1 MNIFIIDLESVPTRY
16 TCQWKGH
23 IPTLLEN
30 AAKDRGRKDV
40 EIINISGGEAEL
52 KATPGAFLNFAQTN
66 VYKNNQLTQVSQLFS
81 EGKVN
86 PGDQF
91 IFTDAWHPGIMQ
103 LKYMSELLQIPV
115 VIHALWHAGSYDPQ
129 DFLGR
134 LIKDKRWTNNFE
146 KAVFHAVDY
155 NWFATKF
162 HSDMFK
168 TNVFR
173 QRPGWSPD
181 PAVSDLHVREL
192 DPESPSCKFRHTG
205 WPMEYMA
212 DTLEPYMN
220 LPKRDLILFP
230 HRIAPEKQVDIF
242 RDLARQMPEFEWVV
256 CQDEELTKHEFHT
269 LLGEAKIVFSANLQE
284 TLGISTCI
292 EGPLCGAIPMA
303 PNRLSYSE
311 IFDGY
316 PQFMY
321 PESWTKSFDWY
332 DTHKNS
338 MIEHVIGVIDS
349 YKYLRADLEQ
359 FNKKQVPK
367 YFAFDNAITVLFD
380 GS

>member
-1 MNIFIIDLESVPTRY
+1 MNIYIIDLESVPTRY

-23 IPTLLEN
+23 IPTLLKN
-30 AAKDRGRKDV
+30 AAEDRDRSDV
-40 EIINISGGEAEL
+40 EIVNISGGEAEL

-103 LKYMSELLQIPV
+103 LKYMSELLQVPV

-155 NWFATKF
+155 NWFATEF
-162 HSDMFK
+162 HIELFK
-168 TNVFR
+168 LNVFR
-173 QRPGWSPD
+173 ISQRNKYESELSPQEQID
-181 PAVSDLHVREL
+181 KYCR
-192 DPESPSCKFRHTG
+192 TG

-212 DTLEPYMN
+212 ETLAPYTN
-220 LPKRDLILFP
+220 LKKRDLILFP
-230 HRIAPEKQVDIF
+230 HRVAPEKQVDIF
-242 RDLARQMPEFEWVV
+242 NDLAKEMPQYEWIV
-256 CQDEELTKHEFHT
+256 CQDQELTKHEFHT
-269 LLGEAKIVFSANLQE
+269 LLGEAKIIFSANLQE

-292 EGPLCGAIPMA
+292 EGPLTGALPLA
-303 PNRLSYSE
+303 PNSLSYTE
-311 IFDGY
+311 IFADYQDFVY
-316 PQFMY
+316 PAH
-321 PESWTKSFDWY
+321 WTKNFAAYETNKEAMKGQISHMIDNY
-332 DTHKNS
+332 D
-338 MIEHVIGVIDS
+338 E
-349 YKYLRADLEQ
+349 LRPKLDH
-359 FNKKQVPK
+359 FNTYNVPK
-367 YFAFDNAITVLFD
+367 YFSFDNAIKVLFD
-380 GS
+380 E